1 MSLIPAECA
10 AMSSRLYFRCT
21 RLSDGNC
28 RPTQAP
34 GRHSW
39 AGRIGRG
46 TKPPPQFGQTLC
58 SFVSTQSAQN
68 VHSYE
73 QMRASVE
80 AGGRS
85 LSQYSQFGRSC
96 SAMAVTSFVAEAKF
110 SCILFEL
117 RTSPL
122 PLWERSDR
130 IVRCDP
136 GEGLRSIDRPEPL
149 TPTLSRKG
157 RGSALPLPKHGVN
170 SREQRRVS
178 IADDH
183 GKLRGKFEWR
193 ISLDSGRAN
202 APRRSAEVSN
212 SPSAGPA
219 RSTSPHPPP
228 PAAASARC

>member
-34 GRHSW
+34 GRHSR

-117 RTSPL
+117 RTSPA
-122 PLWERSDR
+122 R
-130 IVRCDP
+130 
-136 GEGLRSIDRPEPL
+136 GEGAHCRRRNMESILASRDVCRSQTIM
-149 TPTLSRKG
+149 
-157 RGSALPLPKHGVN
+157 AN
-170 SREQRRVS
+170 CA
-178 IADDH
+178 AD
-183 GKLRGKFEWR
+183 
-193 ISLDSGRAN
+193 SN
-202 APRRSAEVSN
+202 AE
-212 SPSAGPA
+212 SP
-219 RSTSPHPPP
+219 
-228 PAAASARC
+228 